1 MKENS
6 IMPTNIA
13 VEHSLKIPIGVF
25 STNAYLS
32 KPHHHIEYELFYL
45 DKGTANFHI
54 EDNCH
59 AIHAG
64 DVIFLQPEIE
74 HYVEKPAEGSG
85 FHYCALVFDSS
96 IFGNS
101 GDQCRSVFDVIRIRR
116 FLTLPDEMLEKM
128 QEYIILKH
136 EEGFGCNFLLKSFLF
151 ELVAYILQTK
161 QYELVSPLMF
171 AQKHTVSAI
180 DNAILYIREHFK
192 ENISFEDIQKTTD
205 YSKSHFA
212 RLFKETLGMNVTE
225 YLNKFRIEKSCL
237 DLIYTDKNITE
248 IAMEN
253 GFNNIQ
259 YFSRVFKQFMDCTPK
274 QYQRK
279 AKDVIVPSAIP
290 GSIQI

>member
-1 MKENS
+1 MNDNF
-6 IMPTNIA
+6 IMPPDIM
-13 VEHSLKIPIGVF
+13 VEHSRKIPIGVF
-25 STNAYLS
+25 FTNAYLS

-59 AIHAG
+59 KIKAG
-64 DVIFLQPEIE
+64 EVIFLQPEIE
-74 HYVEKPAEGSG
+74 HYIEKPEEGSE

-96 IFGNS
+96 IFGNAGNQS
-101 GDQCRSVFDVIRIRR
+101 RSVFDVIRIRR
-116 FLTLPDEMLEKM
+116 FLSLTGELLEKM
-128 QEYIILKH
+128 QKYINLKH
-136 EEGFGCNFLLKSFLF
+136 NNEFGCDFLLKALLF
-151 ELVAYILQTK
+151 EIVAYILQTK
-161 QYELVSPLMF
+161 QYELVSPLIA

-180 DNAILYIREHFK
+180 DNAVHFIQEHFK
-192 ENISFEDIQKTTD
+192 ENISFEDVQKTTD

-237 DLIYTDKNITE
+237 DLIYADKNITE

-259 YFSRVFKQFMDCTPK
+259 YFSRVFKQFMNCTPK
-274 QYQRK
+274 QYQRN

-290 GSIQI
+290 DSIS